1 MRGEQDSKEGGRKI
15 PTTYNLS
22 TLKKTHHHHQQQQ
35 QHLTPLQKQHRYYRT
50 IQTRL
55 LILKA
60 FLVLTALFA
69 FAIGALRLGGGTG
82 FEASTTSS
90 PTTTTSTTSSGSSSS
105 NSGGVLA
112 GLYVVACVSLMG
124 QLQGLFSKRRQW
136 KWRLVGLLN
145 GCSLLVSLAMRFSLL
160 EACFGKLEWLGAKA
174 CQQSVILDILLFG
187 LLGLRR
193 RLFER
198 GFGVQL
204 GRYWQ
209 LMKMQSL
216 AREHANRERRKWL
229 EKVTQIEVTIAY
241 FKRQLR
247 YYERWKQRSAPN
259 LSKGVSLV
267 LDECGIDLDLKHAT
281 MDSIA
286 GVVRSLEAKR
296 AAMEDDPAAAPLA
309 GNYHHHHHQNHNN
322 YHQNKIKRYK
332 SAPDVAGRGGEMR
345 GGGNEDIRGDP
356 FQQQHSHHHNQRHHY
371 NHGKMMQKPHQ
382 QQQEQQQQQQQPNH
396 M

>member
-1 MRGEQDSKEGGRKI
+1 
-15 PTTYNLS
+15 
-22 TLKKTHHHHQQQQ
+22 
-35 QHLTPLQKQHRYYRT
+35 
-50 IQTRL
+50 
-55 LILKA
+55 
-60 FLVLTALFA
+60 
-69 FAIGALRLGGGTG
+69 
-82 FEASTTSS
+82 
-90 PTTTTSTTSSGSSSS
+90 
-105 NSGGVLA
+105 
-112 GLYVVACVSLMG
+112 
-124 QLQGLFSKRRQW
+124 
-136 KWRLVGLLN
+136 
-145 GCSLLVSLAMRFSLL
+145 MRFSLL

-267 LDECGIDLDLKHAT
+267 LDECGIDLDLK
-281 MDSIA
+281 
-286 GVVRSLEAKR
+286 
-296 AAMEDDPAAAPLA
+296 
-309 GNYHHHHHQNHNN
+309 
-322 YHQNKIKRYK
+322 NKIKRYK

-382 QQQEQQQQQQQPNH
+382 QQQEQQQQQQQQLTEISLVATCIVSGGRFEKKKRKSLLKQGNSAGGKDQQIRRSISGEGVRFRQNATGGGGGGAGC
-396 M
+396 